1 MKKIDVSQIG
11 DVLSNFDKKL
21 LVVGQP
27 KGVGLTTEVMTF
39 FAEKLFYEESFS
51 VLILANNHFERLN
64 MVEFLKKYYKEN
76 FDYDTTF
83 NFNTN
88 ILYVFDNFVGIVIDD
103 EKVVYNTSSVN
114 HIFDFLYIDKDSES
128 EIVDF
133 YLENILPNNCAK
145 GVIATYDTPNS
156 IFYMPDAKLVEKIIV
171 HSERSKENIQKLSEL
186 GSYTDGYEKIIK
198 GNFDEKID

>member
-1 MKKIDVSQIG
+1 MKKIDISQIG
-11 DVLSNFDKKL
+11 EVLSNFDKKL
-21 LVVGQP
+21 LIVGQP
-27 KGVGLTTEVMTF
+27 KGVGLTTEIMTF

-51 VLILANNHFERLN
+51 VLILANSHIERLN
-64 MVEFLKKYYKEN
+64 IVEFLKKYYKEN
-76 FDYDTTF
+76 FDYDTAF
-83 NFNTN
+83 NFNDN
-88 ILYVFDNFVGIVIDD
+88 ILYVFDNFVGIVIED
-103 EKVVYNTSSVN
+103 EKVVYNTSSSN

-128 EIVDF
+128 DFVDY
-133 YLENILPNNCAK
+133 YLENILTTICAK
-145 GVIATYDTPNS
+145 GVIATYDTPDS

>member
-1 MKKIDVSQIG
+1 MKKIDISQIG
-11 DVLSNFDKKL
+11 EVLSNFDKKL
-21 LVVGQP
+21 LIVGQP
-27 KGVGLTTEVMTF
+27 KGVGLTTEIMTF

-51 VLILANNHFERLN
+51 VLILVNSHIERLN
-64 MVEFLKKYYKEN
+64 IVEFLKKYYKEN
-76 FDYDTTF
+76 FDYDTAF
-83 NFNTN
+83 NFNNN
-88 ILYVFDNFVGIVIDD
+88 ILYVFDNFVGIVIED
-103 EKVVYNTSSVN
+103 EKVVYNTSSSN

-128 EIVDF
+128 VFVDY
-133 YLENILPNNCAK
+133 YLENILTTICVK
-145 GVIATYDTPNS
+145 GVIATYDTPDS